1 MKRWNFRSYKPRKTD
16 LREKERVLSSIESY
30 FPLKENPL
38 IYHINQLT
46 ALYQFPKLGMSA
58 KAPLLINVFFLGKS
72 KKLMD
77 DIEQNITIWQW
88 LSE

>member
-30 FPLKENPL
+30 FRLKENLL

-46 ALYQFPKLGMSA
+46 ALNQFPKLGMSA
-58 KAPLLINVFFLGKS
+58 KALLLINVFFLAKS

-88 LSE
+88 